1 MFTHDMGMRLVCVV
15 WAPLAYAM
23 LGAKAAGY
31 HGRLIFLAN
40 DEQRVTY
47 PQLCKVFKHI
57 IYL

>member
-1 MFTHDMGMRLVCVV
+1 MCGFGATGL
-15 WAPLAYAM
+15 LAM

-40 DEQRVTY
+40 DEQRVTHQ
-47 PQLCKVFKHI
+47 QLCKVFKHI